1 MQGWLDEKSQYI
13 EGRVRDAV
21 MRGWIERERG
31 VTCFAS
37 STHHHSSQG
46 NLCKS
51 LSSCGVVYLFHT
63 KIFSSK
69 HYTRNKTNKDVN
81 YRRFERWERR

>member
-1 MQGWLDEKSQYI
+1 MDI

-21 MRGWIERERG
+21 MRGRIERGELLVLLAG
-31 VTCFAS
+31 
-37 STHHHSSQG
+37 THHRSSQG

-81 YRRFERWERR
+81 DRRFEKWERR